1 MLCKHEV
8 SGSIPLS
15 STTLIRCFLIAAIH
29 LNDADQETGWPNK
42 RKLAWQVSYRLRAG
56 TFRELDKVWIFDNE
70 IDWVMR
76 IWFLSL
82 VPAAARQLEWI
93 SA

>member
-15 STTLIRCFLIAAIH
+15 STRLIRCFPIAAIVI
-29 LNDADQETGWPNK
+29 
-42 RKLAWQVSYRLRAG
+42 KLAPIWEQAGMLYLVQQVSRAPG
-56 TFRELDKVWIFDNE
+56 LAFLGKRESMMFDNE

-76 IWFLSL
+76 IGRLFL
-82 VPAAARQLEWI
+82 VPAAVRQQEG
-93 SA
+93 